1 MFSRIGLSFTWMEK
15 FKRHQCKTRTFEIIS
30 CGAMLLEAAN
40 EHTPKWFEPFIEFVP
55 FFSEKDLAE
64 KAQYYLVHENE
75 RAEIARRG
83 HERYCRDYN
92 EKLFWQGVIEKMWQ
106 DVVEK
111 MQTSRSEV

>member
-1 MFSRIGLSFTWMEK
+1 
-15 FKRHQCKTRTFEIIS
+15 
-30 CGAMLLEAAN
+30 MLLEAAN